1 MMRHLGAFA
10 SHLFWFSF
18 QTKQFVLHFIPGAEL
33 TFSVL
38 RALFNIVFLSFF
50 IFVSYQKAIVSQ
62 NGMDLFVGLE
72 EQWGKYQLC
81 HALLIFMTS
90 IIKVLNFF
98 EMIDCNQT
106 FILFFDV

>member
-1 MMRHLGAFA
+1 M
-10 SHLFWFSF
+10 
-18 QTKQFVLHFIPGAEL
+18 
-33 TFSVL
+33 FSVL
-38 RALFNIVFLSFF
+38 KALFNIVFLSLF